1 MKVEHSLAPN
11 RGAWVQVV
19 RGAVK
24 VDGELLRAGDAA
36 AVEAIERFTLEGV
49 EEAELLVFDLA

>member
-1 MKVEHSLAPN
+1 
-11 RGAWVQVV
+11 VQVV

-36 AVEAIERFTLEGV
+36 AIEAAERFAIEGV
-49 EEAELLVFDLA
+49 EDAELLVFDLA